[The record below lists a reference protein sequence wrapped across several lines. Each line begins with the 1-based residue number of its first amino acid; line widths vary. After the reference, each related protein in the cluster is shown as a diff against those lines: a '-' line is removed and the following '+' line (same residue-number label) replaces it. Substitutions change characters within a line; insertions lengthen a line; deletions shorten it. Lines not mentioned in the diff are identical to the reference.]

1 MNKKPY
7 TPTIASN
14 GTLYVSG
21 QIGLNPANGELVSGG
36 VITELKQ
43 IMQNL
48 LVLLKQHNCE
58 YDNLISITIYLK
70 TMDDYKAVN
79 EEYVTYFTGRLP
91 TRTCISVVG
100 LPFNAAIEIT
110 ATAEIK

>member
-1 MNKKPY
+1 MSKPY
-7 TPTIASN
+7 TPAIAAN

-36 VITELKQ
+36 VIPELKQ

-48 LVLLKQHNCE
+48 LVLLEQHQAG
-58 YDNLISITIYLK
+58 YDDLLAVTIYLQ
-70 TMDDYKAVN
+70 TMEDYKAVN
-79 EEYVTYFTGRLP
+79 EAYVTYFKKRLP

-100 LPFNAAIEIT
+100 LPFNAKIEIT
-110 ATAEIK
+110 ATAELK

>member
-1 MNKKPY
+1 MSKKPY
-7 TPTIASN
+7 TPAIASK

-21 QIGLNPANGELVSGG
+21 QIGLNPINGGLVEGG
-36 VITELKQ
+36 VIAELKQ
-43 IMQNL
+43 IMHNL
-48 LVLLKQHNCE
+48 RGLLQQHNCD
-58 YDNLISITIYLK
+58 YDDLVSVTIYLK

-79 EEYVTYFTGRLP
+79 EEYVTYFTNRLP

-110 ATAEIK
+110 ATAELK

>member
-1 MNKKPY
+1 MSKKPY
-7 TPTIASN
+7 TPAIVSN
-14 GTLYVSG
+14 GILYVSG
-21 QIGLNPANGELVSGG
+21 QIGLDHAKGELVDGG
-36 VITELKQ
+36 VIPELKQ

-48 LVLLKQHNCE
+48 KVLLHQYKCE
-58 YDNLISITIYLK
+58 YDQLIAVTIYLK

-79 EEYVTYFTGRLP
+79 EEYVSYFTNRLP

-110 ATAEIK
+110 ATAELK